1 MRKTYPSATLEFL
14 TRFIIMSD
22 TQVNRADGCSAFF
35 SVIIVAVLAT
45 LIVGLY
51 HLFQPEEPIAAT
63 STIDKQRAGKI
74 GDHRIDNANYL
85 NKIDTFHAEKNSSLQ
100 TVMEK
105 VADSY
110 RPNSNSNK

>member
-1 MRKTYPSATLEFL
+1 
-14 TRFIIMSD
+14 MSD
-22 TQVNRADGCSAFF
+22 TQVNKADGCSVFF
-35 SVIIVAVLAT
+35 SVIIVAVLAV

-63 STIDKQRAGKI
+63 SAIDKQRAAKI
-74 GDHRIDNANYL
+74 GDHRIDNVNYL

>member
-1 MRKTYPSATLEFL
+1 
-14 TRFIIMSD
+14 MSD
-22 TQVNRADGCSAFF
+22 PQVNKADGCSVFF
-35 SVIIVAVLAT
+35 SVIIVAVLAV

-63 STIDKQRAGKI
+63 SALDKQRADKI
-74 GDHRIDNANYL
+74 GDHLIDNANYL
-85 NKIDTFHAEKNSSLQ
+85 NKIDSFHADKNSSLQ
-100 TVMEK
+100 TVMDK

>member
-1 MRKTYPSATLEFL
+1 
-14 TRFIIMSD
+14 MSD
-22 TQVNRADGCSAFF
+22 PQVNKADGCSVFF
-35 SVIIVAVLAT
+35 SVIIIAVLAV

-51 HLFQPEEPIAAT
+51 NFFQPKDPIDAT
-63 STIDKQRAGKI
+63 SAIDQQRADKI

-85 NKIDTFHAEKNSSLQ
+85 NKIDTFHADKNSSLQ

>member
-22 TQVNRADGCSAFF
+22 PQVNKADGCSVFF
-35 SVIIVAVLAT
+35 SVIIVAVLAV

-51 HLFQPEEPIAAT
+51 NFFKPEDPTAAT
-63 STIDKQRAGKI
+63 SAMDKQRAAKI
-74 GDHRIDNANYL
+74 EDHRIDNANYI
-85 NKIDTFHAEKNSSLQ
+85 NKIDTFHADKNSSLQ